1 MKVILLQDVKSLGKK
16 GEIVNVSEGYA
27 RNMLLPKKLGVEANN
42 KNLNDLKLQNQ
53 HADKVAQENLEA
65 AQAMA
70 KKIEDWLVETK
81 IKTGEGGRTFGSVSS
96 KEICAAVKSQY
107 NETIDKKKEE
117 ELTAEEK
124 NQREELSK
132 KVVTL
137 RDERNERLRQIGEKD
152 SLVRQIID
160 LALLTNGMLK
170 GKNLTEFIQRSIS
183 LIEK

>member
-81 IKTGEGGRTFGSVSS
+81 IETGEGGRTFGTVST
-96 KEICAAVKSQY
+96 KEVAEEAKKQLGLD
-107 NETIDKKKEE
+107 IDKKKMKLDVPIKALGNYIIQIKLHKDVTA
-117 ELTAEEK
+117 ELTV
-124 NQREELSK
+124 
-132 KVVTL
+132 KVV
-137 RDERNERLRQIGEKD
+137 EK
-152 SLVRQIID
+152 
-160 LALLTNGMLK
+160 
-170 GKNLTEFIQRSIS
+170 
-183 LIEK
+183 

>member
-1 MKVILLQDVKSLGKK
+1 V
-16 GEIVNVSEGYA
+16 
-27 RNMLLPKKLGVEANN
+27 
-42 KNLNDLKLQNQ
+42 
-53 HADKVAQENLEA
+53 QEE
-65 AQAMA
+65 
-70 KKIEDWLVETK
+70 KRFE
-81 IKTGEGGRTFGSVSS
+81 
-96 KEICAAVKSQY
+96 
-107 NETIDKKKEE
+107 ETIDKKKEE